1 VFTDVVGSTPMRAR
15 LGEEAADQVFRDLE
29 RLIGG
34 IVADHAGRVISTGG
48 DGVMAAFD
56 SATDA
61 VRAMVAI
68 QQCVTREVLGVDLR
82 VGGAT
87 GDVSWQDGN
96 CQGMPVVTAARLGAL
111 AEGRQ
116 ILVGPVTRWLAG
128 ERSDVAFK
136 PIGMVELKGIPDPVE
151 AFEIPWTPVAKRPA
165 PPPFTVPLPAPVAL
179 APLVGFVGRQ
189 PELAEIDEAWQAAQA
204 AERRAVL
211 IGGEAG
217 AGKTRLAFEYAR
229 RCADEGA
236 VVLLGVCDAELAV
249 PYQPWVGVLDQLT
262 QAMPAEFAANLA
274 DDLAAVSVLLP
285 QVERLIPG
293 THYAPATDPEL
304 NRYRLFQAID
314 AILSR
319 VAHEQ
324 PMVVLIDDLHWA
336 SAPTLA
342 LLRHL
347 ARSPMR
353 AKLLIIG
360 TFRDTGDEMSEPL
373 AGCLADLRRTEST
386 CRVRLGGL
394 AEDDVAR
401 FIASTVRHVLD
412 PALAS
417 LSASLAEHTA
427 GNAFYVGELWRHLVS
442 TGVVG
447 EVGGRWTVRSSPTAA
462 GVPDGVR
469 EVVAARF
476 ARRTPDARRT
486 AELIAVAGLR
496 VELRVIR
503 VATGDPDTLGAAL
516 DELLDAKLLVELE
529 GAAPSYQFAHAIVR
543 DTIEQGVPA
552 SALARL
558 HHKVGQALE
567 AVYESDRRPVLAELA
582 RHFVAAAGLGDAD
595 RAVYYA
601 RRAAD
606 QAMRSYAYDQAI
618 VHLDAAL
625 ALTPPASPE
634 HVDILLARA
643 EAGTKFGLD
652 PTSMEAYH
660 TAYEQARSLG
670 LVTQAAR
677 AVIGLED
684 TRQLRGLHGTFS
696 VGMITEVLALVDPDD
711 TELRMRLRASLV
723 QALHLAGRLD
733 EARRLGDEL
742 LSEAKAQN
750 DPELLLTVM
759 KSFVMSQLYLEPANI
774 IDSNHELCRLAED
787 IGDLWTLCWSTGN
800 IIRGHLMLGQVIDAK
815 AVLERQRRAAA
826 VGHYDLFRYQVV
838 AFDAVIALID
848 GRFADAERCANEA
861 NELFSHQTE
870 FGAGVYGLQMYA
882 LRREQGRLAEVAPIL
897 RAVAAAPDQTVW
909 RPGLAALYAD
919 MGMLADARRELDALG
934 QDNFAAIDRDSVWP
948 ASLTFVAEVCSTLHD
963 TTYAETLYRELDA
976 FQGLTMMVGYTACF
990 GPADRLRGTLAAV
1003 LGRRNDAEAHF
1014 RSALEQADRSRSPVW
1029 RARVCHDW
1037 AVALGNRPDLL
1048 DAARAIAVEL
1058 GMTGLA
1064 ASPEAHARPPTNRK
1078 ALPNGLSTREL
1089 EVLRLVAAGRSNRE
1103 IGERLLISQN
1113 TAANHVRAILQKT
1126 GASNRA
1132 EATAYAARHGLLE
1145 RPLDDGTAQ

>member
-1 VFTDVVGSTPMRAR
+1 
-15 LGEEAADQVFRDLE
+15 
-29 RLIGG
+29 
-34 IVADHAGRVISTGG
+34 
-48 DGVMAAFD
+48 
-56 SATDA
+56 
-61 VRAMVAI
+61 
-68 QQCVTREVLGVDLR
+68 
-82 VGGAT
+82 
-87 GDVSWQDGN
+87 
-96 CQGMPVVTAARLGAL
+96 
-111 AEGRQ
+111 
-116 ILVGPVTRWLAG
+116 
-128 ERSDVAFK
+128 
-136 PIGMVELKGIPDPVE
+136 
-151 AFEIPWTPVAKRPA
+151 
-165 PPPFTVPLPAPVAL
+165 
-179 APLVGFVGRQ
+179 
-189 PELAEIDEAWQAAQA
+189 
-204 AERRAVL
+204 
-211 IGGEAG
+211 
-217 AGKTRLAFEYAR
+217 
-229 RCADEGA
+229 
-236 VVLLGVCDAELAV
+236 
-249 PYQPWVGVLDQLT
+249 
-262 QAMPAEFAANLA
+262 
-274 DDLAAVSVLLP
+274 
-285 QVERLIPG
+285 
-293 THYAPATDPEL
+293 
-304 NRYRLFQAID
+304 
-314 AILSR
+314 
-319 VAHEQ
+319 
-324 PMVVLIDDLHWA
+324 
-336 SAPTLA
+336 
-342 LLRHL
+342 
-347 ARSPMR
+347 MR
-353 AKLLIIG
+353 AKLLLIG

-386 CRVRLGGL
+386 RRIRLGGL

-401 FIASTVRHVLD
+401 FIASTVRHDLD

-417 LSASLAEHTA
+417 LSASLAEHTS

-447 EVGGRWTVRSSPTAA
+447 EFGGRWTVRSSPTAV
-462 GVPDGVR
+462 GVPEGVR

-476 ARRTPDARRT
+476 ARLTPDARRT

-503 VATGDPDTLGAAL
+503 VAAGDPDTLGATL

-552 SALARL
+552 SARARL

-582 RHFVAAAGLGDAD
+582 RHFVAAAGLGDAE

-601 RRAAD
+601 RRAAA
-606 QAMRSYAYDQAI
+606 QAMSSYSRDQAI

-684 TRQLRGLHGTFS
+684 TRQLRGLHGTLS
-696 VGMITEVLALVDPDD
+696 VEMITEVLALVDPDD
-711 TELRMRLRASLV
+711 AELRMRLRASLV

-733 EARRLGDEL
+733 EARRLGDDL
-742 LSEAKAQN
+742 ITEAKAQN

-759 KSFVMSQLYLEPANI
+759 KSFVMSRFYLEPANV
-774 IDSNHELCRLAED
+774 IDSNRELCRLAED
-787 IGDLWTLCWSTGN
+787 VGDLWTLCWSTGN
-800 IIRGHLMLGQVIDAK
+800 IIRGHLMLAQVVEAK

-826 VGHYDLFRYQVV
+826 VGHYDIFRYQVV
-838 AFDAVIALID
+838 AFDAVLAMID
-848 GRFADAERCANEA
+848 GRFADAERYANEA
-861 NELFSHQTE
+861 NELFSHRTE

-897 RAVAAAPDQTVW
+897 RAVAAAAPDQTIW

-919 MGMLADARRELDALG
+919 AGMLADARLELDALG
-934 QDNFAAIDRDSVWP
+934 RDNFAAIDRDSVWP
-948 ASLTFVAEVCSTLHD
+948 ASLTFLAEVCAALHD

-976 FQGLTMMVGYTACF
+976 YQGLTMMVGYTACF

-1003 LGRRNDAEAHF
+1003 LGRRDDAEGHF
-1014 RSALEQADRSRSPVW
+1014 RSALEQAKLGRSPVW

-1037 AVALGNRPDLL
+1037 AVALGDRPDLL

-1064 ASPEAHARPPTNRK
+1064 DSAAAHAS
-1078 ALPNGLSTREL
+1078 ST
-1089 EVLRLVAAGRSNRE
+1089 G
-1103 IGERLLISQN
+1103 
-1113 TAANHVRAILQKT
+1113 K
-1126 GASNRA
+1126 
-1132 EATAYAARHGLLE
+1132 
-1145 RPLDDGTAQ
+1145 P